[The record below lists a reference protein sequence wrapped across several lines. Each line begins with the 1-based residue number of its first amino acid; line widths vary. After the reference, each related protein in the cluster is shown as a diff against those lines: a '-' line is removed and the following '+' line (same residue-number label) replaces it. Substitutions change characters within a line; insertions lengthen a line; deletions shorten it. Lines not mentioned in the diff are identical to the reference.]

1 MKYRLGLILLA
12 LAFIISGCGAKKS
25 QELPPLQ
32 PGWEQITSAGKV
44 VIALPEGAYD
54 AESIENSHEDGFDIE
69 VQIFDSAPTDW
80 ELPMIGVVE
89 VTPPFWYGWAF
100 RLFDDWGNQEVRK
113 QAEEGF
119 RSEFTKTIRE
129 EFDGA
134 RVKWAP
140 SKVIT
145 LHNKKVLVMSG
156 SLIVFPRTEY
166 QMDWIHET
174 YVWNHQ
180 GRLYMIGMIGP
191 DIPADFREKFLLQVQ
206 LP

>member
-89 VTPPFWYGWAF
+89 VDPPFWYGWAF
-100 RLFDDWGNQEVRK
+100 RLFDDWGNQEVRGHY
-113 QAEEGF
+113 QFSARYGHQPTDHALRRYSRELAHWAERLLRRHRLGKP
-119 RSEFTKTIRE
+119 RLCRA
-129 EFDGA
+129 D
-134 RVKWAP
+134 RPLWRHDAP
-140 SKVIT
+140 
-145 LHNKKVLVMSG
+145 
-156 SLIVFPRTEY
+156 
-166 QMDWIHET
+166 
-174 YVWNHQ
+174 Q
-180 GRLYMIGMIGP
+180 GR
-191 DIPADFREKFLLQVQ
+191 
-206 LP
+206 